1 MKKVIRLTESDLMR
15 IVKRVI
21 KENNAPERYV
31 RDIETGKLV
40 GTHKDGVGFTVN
52 EIGERMGYESDPDGI
67 PNGTKMGYND
77 NFPIRM
83 NSMGRDEIRTAP
95 SKWGK
100 GKMSRRD
107 DDLNENDFEGEEP
120 IDREAAYQQRQFL
133 KFKASLENMIQ
144 KRDLETILTL
154 LGDEDYHVEKYL
166 KKYEPFGI
174 TTYDKLVAYKEG
186 YEEGYEE
193 EDEY

>member
-21 KENNAPERYV
+21 KENNAPGKHV

-83 NSMGRDEIRTAP
+83 NSMFRSQIRTVP
-95 SKWGK
+95 SKMGRPQ
-100 GKMSRRD
+100 MPPRRMHD
-107 DDLNENDFEGEEP
+107 NLNENDFEDERP
-120 IDREAAYQQRQFL
+120 IDREAAYKEREFL
-133 KFKASLENMIQ
+133 RRKTSLENIIQ
-144 KRDLETILTL
+144 NRDLETILTL
-154 LGDEDYHVEKYL
+154 LGDEEYHVERFL
-166 KKYEPFGI
+166 KELKPFGI
-174 TTYDKLVAYKEG
+174 TTYDELVAYKEG
-186 YEEGYEE
+186 YEE